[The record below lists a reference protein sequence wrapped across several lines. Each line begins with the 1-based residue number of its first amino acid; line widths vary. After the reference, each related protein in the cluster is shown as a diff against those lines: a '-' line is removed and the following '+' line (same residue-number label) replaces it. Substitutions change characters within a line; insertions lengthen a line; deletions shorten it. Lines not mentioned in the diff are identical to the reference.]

1 MLRSLIPALIFALA
15 LSLPLSAQ
23 EGPQPQPDSKVTIPK
38 KKSEPPRSGQEQQ
51 KDKQESGSSGKD
63 EGFSSSKDYITDLS
77 PPGGSRRV
85 QDEEP
90 SDVNELKPWDPHK
103 AAKHIE
109 VGDYH
114 FKRKKYAAA
123 ESRYREALEYKPND
137 AIASFRLGQVLERT
151 KRGSEALEY
160 YQAYL
165 KILPEGEFSEEC
177 KKAIARLSGNA
188 QN

>member
-1 MLRSLIPALIFALA
+1 MLRSLIPALVVALA

-23 EGPQPQPDSKVTIPK
+23 DGPQPQPDSKVTIPK
-38 KKSEPPRSGQEQQ
+38 KKNEPPRSGQEQ
-51 KDKQESGSSGKD
+51 KDKQESDSSGID

-77 PPGGSRRV
+77 PPAGSRRV
-85 QDEEP
+85 QEEP

-137 AIASFRLGQVLERT
+137 AIANFRLGQVLERT
-151 KRGSEALEY
+151 KRGTEALEY